1 MPRFPCTLLL
11 AGSAFVA
18 SAVQPALAQMPD
30 PSVFAQAANV
40 ARLSDSDAT
49 CEQLYAEAEWLGTRI
64 AALPQ
69 AADPMV
75 LSRQATEDMR
85 QAQKKMMG
93 GQRARSFGSALLG
106 LVPGAGMAAGALS
119 SLGGRPNTDAMY
131 DAMDKTMK
139 AQQDSMATMA
149 QHAQL
154 HGRREHVT
162 DLFLKRSCKVSTLDR
177 TAVSRATSELDAGVA
192 PGAGAAPD
200 ASVTE

>member
-1 MPRFPCTLLL
+1 MPGFPRTLSLIGALL
-11 AGSAFVA
+11 AAPDAF
-18 SAVQPALAQMPD
+18 AQMPD

-64 AALPQ
+64 AALPK
-69 AADPMV
+69 AVDPME
-75 LSRQATEDMR
+75 LARQSTEDMR

-131 DAMDKTMK
+131 DAMDKTMQ
-139 AQQDSMATMA
+139 AQQASMATMA
-149 QHAQL
+149 QQAQL

-162 DLFLKRSCKVSTLDR
+162 ELFLERSCKVSTLDR
-177 TAVSRATSELDAGVA
+177 AAVAQATTQLAAEHPPATGA
-192 PGAGAAPD
+192 PA
-200 ASVTE
+200 TE

>member
-1 MPRFPCTLLL
+1 MPGFPRTLSLIGALL
-11 AGSAFVA
+11 AAPDAF
-18 SAVQPALAQMPD
+18 AQMPD

-49 CEQLYAEAEWLGTRI
+49 CEQLYAEAEWLATRI
-64 AALPQ
+64 AALPK
-69 AADPMV
+69 AADPME
-75 LSRQATEDMR
+75 LARQSTEDMR

-131 DAMDKTMK
+131 DAMDKTMQ
-139 AQQDSMATMA
+139 AQQASMATMA
-149 QHAQL
+149 QQAQL

-162 DLFLKRSCKVSTLDR
+162 ELFLERSCKVSTLDR
-177 TAVSRATSELDAGVA
+177 AAVAQATTHLDADHPSATGA
-192 PGAGAAPD
+192 PA
-200 ASVTE
+200 TE